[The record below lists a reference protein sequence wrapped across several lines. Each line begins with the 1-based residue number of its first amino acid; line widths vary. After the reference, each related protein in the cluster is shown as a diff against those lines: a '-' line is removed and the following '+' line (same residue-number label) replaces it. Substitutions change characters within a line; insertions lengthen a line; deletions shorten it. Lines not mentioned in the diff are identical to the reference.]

1 MQRQQ
6 RIAQKRARDLSQAQ
20 DPARTRDGHQIQVVA
35 NIGGLQDAQD
45 ALEQGA
51 EGVGLLRS
59 EFVFLGR
66 QSAPTEE
73 EQTSLYANIARTLP
87 GRPLVIRTLD
97 VGGDKPLPY
106 LPIPAEENPFLG
118 IRGVRV
124 GFDRPEVLRAQC
136 RAIARAADAGAK
148 LCVMFPMIA
157 TIDDWTFAKR
167 IWDEEAAKVGIG
179 SQVQVG
185 VMMEVPSVAVMAR
198 QFAAEDVAFFSV
210 GTNDLTSYT
219 LAMDRGHPKLASQVD
234 PCNPA
239 VLSLIGNACQAMHE
253 RGKWVGVCG
262 GIASDP
268 QAVPILVGL
277 GVDELSCSIPAIPGV
292 KAAVRAYSMSDC
304 EALAQKAIACSTP
317 ADVRALVPVDEG

>member
-1 MQRQQ
+1 M
-6 RIAQKRARDLSQAQ
+6 
-20 DPARTRDGHQIQVVA
+20 VA
-35 NIGGLQDAQD
+35 NIGGLGDVED
-45 ALEQGA
+45 ALAKGA

-66 QSAPTEE
+66 QSAPSEE
-73 EQTSLYANIARTLP
+73 EQARLYGDIARALRP
-87 GRPLVIRTLD
+87 GQPLVVRTLD

-106 LPIPAEENPFLG
+106 LPIPPEENPFLG

-136 RAIARAADAGAK
+136 RAIARAAGAGAK
-148 LCVMFPMIA
+148 LHVMFPMIA
-157 TIDDWTFAKR
+157 TIDDWRFAKQV
-167 IWDEEAAKVGIG
+167 WDEEAAQVGLTD
-179 SQVQVG
+179 QVEVG
-185 VMMEVPSVAVMAR
+185 VMMEVPSVAVMAE

-239 VLSLIGNACQAMHE
+239 VLSLIGGACQAMHK

-268 QAVPILVGL
+268 QAVPVLVGL
-277 GVDELSCSIPAIPGV
+277 GVDELSCSIPAIPAV
-292 KAAVRAYSMSDC
+292 KAAVRSYSMSDC
-304 EALAQKAIACSTP
+304 QALASQAVACSTP